1 MTIDPIT
8 HTAGSLLPTLL
19 LSQMRSQKYTDLTGD
34 TVMMPLSVSRQWS
47 APPHYQD
54 RILLLTRSLTFL
66 SPLSGVRTLGPESA
80 ETIDNGAGG
89 QEDGCGEAE
98 TAPSPVTRAA
108 SFLLGCSDPRSRVQ
122 DQGPPT
128 APHDSKLTT
137 LKTRLPQAQHS
148 TILIMSCLFLIARQ
162 TPVI

>member
-19 LSQMRSQKYTDLTGD
+19 LSQMRSQKYTDLSRD

-98 TAPSPVTRAA
+98 TALSQSPEPPAFFLAARIQEAVSRTRVHQ
-108 SFLLGCSDPRSRVQ
+108 LLLMIQS
-122 DQGPPT
+122 
-128 APHDSKLTT
+128 
-137 LKTRLPQAQHS
+137 
-148 TILIMSCLFLIARQ
+148 
-162 TPVI
+162 